1 MPVGDTLHF
10 GQVSSYDASL
20 RQWNIKFPTRTPTTS
35 TFSADDMARYGPPNT
50 TCPPQPGTSEHTI
63 AAYLHGRTPGPAWL
77 ASAPRISPYRRR
89 LWAKLSTNSD
99 FAASRGKRGCASHQL
114 CSCKMGTQTH
124 TLEDAAHV
132 CFECEYYTAIR
143 RPLQA
148 AATAWCHEAGTSPSK
163 SGLAGAIR
171 WAATDCM
178 PQGAVRAAHPAA
190 GAALRDCAVAFYAKA
205 MAIRYNKSKT
215 SSSVSK
221 AAASQPPL
229 AN

>member
-1 MPVGDTLHF
+1 
-10 GQVSSYDASL
+10 
-20 RQWNIKFPTRTPTTS
+20 
-35 TFSADDMARYGPPNT
+35 MA
-50 TCPPQPGTSEHTI
+50 
-63 AAYLHGRTPGPAWL
+63 
-77 ASAPRISPYRRR
+77 
-89 LWAKLSTNSD
+89 
-99 FAASRGKRGCASHQL
+99 
-114 CSCKMGTQTH
+114 
-124 TLEDAAHV
+124 
-132 CFECEYYTAIR
+132 FECEYYTAIR

-148 AATAWCHEAGTSPSK
+148 AATAWCHEVGTSPSK

>member
-1 MPVGDTLHF
+1 V
-10 GQVSSYDASL
+10 
-20 RQWNIKFPTRTPTTS
+20 
-35 TFSADDMARYGPPNT
+35 
-50 TCPPQPGTSEHTI
+50 
-63 AAYLHGRTPGPAWL
+63 
-77 ASAPRISPYRRR
+77 
-89 LWAKLSTNSD
+89 
-99 FAASRGKRGCASHQL
+99 
-114 CSCKMGTQTH
+114 
-124 TLEDAAHV
+124 HV

-148 AATAWCHEAGTSPSK
+148 AATAWYHEARTSPSK

-171 WAATDCM
+171 WSATDCM
-178 PQGAVRAAHPAA
+178 PQGDVRAAHPAA
-190 GAALRDCAVAFYAKA
+190 GAALQDCAVAFYAKA